1 MEKELL
7 QQNEEMQRYI
17 IDCLKCQTMIP
28 VKGHVIKILQLE
40 KVKTYIIDG
49 ITYVKNPFVQ
59 RLENANP
66 F

>member
-1 MEKELL
+1 MDKELL

-17 IDCLKCQTMIP
+17 IDCLKCDPMIP
-28 VKGHVIKILQLE
+28 VKGHVLKILELE

-59 RLENANP
+59 RLSNANP